1 MVDPS
6 RAACAAAQIREDPSM
21 NFAHRTVV
29 PLVLQVGFVV
39 ECARIAA
46 HVGPQQP
53 SRAGEWAT
61 VVGGVLLAVVL
72 AGAVALRVIGPGL
85 RDTGEHAGRA
95 FWQRQRT
102 VVALVLRAVVVEMV
116 VAGRIHVEAVAWGP
130 R

>member
-1 MVDPS
+1 
-6 RAACAAAQIREDPSM
+6 M

-53 SRAGEWAT
+53 SSAGEWAT

-72 AGAVALRVIGPGL
+72 AGAVALRVTGPGCATRASTRGGRSGSGSARSWRSCSL
-85 RDTGEHAGRA
+85 RSWSRWSSRVGST
-95 FWQRQRT
+95 
-102 VVALVLRAVVVEMV
+102 
-116 VAGRIHVEAVAWGP
+116 
-130 R
+130 